1 MSLLAF
7 VMWLVMMQQE
17 NNGTIDSVLHF
28 NTELPRTF
36 TICGKSGCGAEP
48 PLVTVSLEDG
58 KATFGPKFTQDE
70 ASRVFWTNLAYQ
82 APCKKAQTITGH
94 ASPSWPDHVEVNS
107 RLWRAIEEHCV
118 AVLTEKHVEKRP
130 VATYGQPLPEVSKDG
145 EEIIHVPEQTLKLR
159 CK

>member
-1 MSLLAF
+1 MSLLGF

-17 NNGTIDSVLHF
+17 NNGTTDSVAQF
-28 NTELPRTF
+28 NNRPPDTL
-36 TICGKSGCGAEP
+36 TICGTSGCVAEP
-48 PLVTVSLEDG
+48 PLVTISLEDG

-70 ASRVFWTNLAYQ
+70 ASRVFWTTLVHNGLLDRVVISQ
-82 APCKKAQTITGH
+82 EF
-94 ASPSWPDHVEVNS
+94 WREVEK
-107 RLWRAIEEHCV
+107 HCV

-130 VATYGQPLPEVSKDG
+130 VATYGEPTYGEPLQEVKDG

>member
-7 VMWLVMMQQE
+7 VMWLVMMQE
-17 NNGTIDSVLHF
+17 
-28 NTELPRTF
+28 
-36 TICGKSGCGAEP
+36 K
-48 PLVTVSLEDG
+48 
-58 KATFGPKFTQDE
+58 PKFVYG
-70 ASRVFWTNLAYQ
+70 SS
-82 APCKKAQTITGH
+82 
-94 ASPSWPDHVEVNS
+94 SPSVSQEFSREVEK
-107 RLWRAIEEHCV
+107 HCV

>member
-1 MSLLAF
+1 MENECNVAWPRRSNNMSLLVF
-7 VMWLVMMQQE
+7 VMWLAMMQQE
-17 NNGTIDSVLHF
+17 KT
-28 NTELPRTF
+28 
-36 TICGKSGCGAEP
+36 
-48 PLVTVSLEDG
+48 
-58 KATFGPKFTQDE
+58 
-70 ASRVFWTNLAYQ
+70 
-82 APCKKAQTITGH
+82 QTITGH

-107 RLWRAIEEHCV
+107 LLWRAIEQHCV

>member
-7 VMWLVMMQQE
+7 VMWLVMIQE
-17 NNGTIDSVLHF
+17 
-28 NTELPRTF
+28 
-36 TICGKSGCGAEP
+36 K
-48 PLVTVSLEDG
+48 
-58 KATFGPKFTQDE
+58 PKF
-70 ASRVFWTNLAYQ
+70 VY
-82 APCKKAQTITGH
+82 G
-94 ASPSWPDHVEVNS
+94 SPSERVVISQEFWREVEK
-107 RLWRAIEEHCV
+107 HCV